1 MEVFIRNL
9 VLCLLSGIS
18 CKLFFGMLL
27 PERRKWGIWADYTE
41 IPVFTAGFMLI
52 AVTPIPPYFLQPVR
66 VIAVLFLISCLYYR
80 TGIVR
85 NLLAALLF
93 CGIYWLISV
102 ALYSVI
108 WALPLPGSRA
118 VYDAVETVVEW
129 ILLCLMMTLHTMFRK
144 RAHALAGL
152 RWERFGFFP
161 LLVMVVLTSA
171 GAISWEEGTEGNY
184 AQLIFVTGLVIL
196 CVSILYF
203 AVWRLEKEEE
213 LRWLQLSG
221 ERAKNQMEM
230 YRSMQKNYE
239 EQRRILHDY
248 SNQLQCIQGML
259 KKGETEETLRYVTGL
274 TGSLKENTDYV
285 NTNHTVVNVVL
296 NRKYQDAQEKGIV
309 MALLIND
316 LSGLTISEEDLVILL
331 VNLLDNAI
339 EACEKLAEN
348 RVIQFKMVMEE
359 KELVLSVR
367 NPVKEAVRIRD
378 RRIATGKSDKS
389 RHGIGLSNVDTV
401 IRKYDGTSVLKCD
414 NGWFYFAA
422 MIPCP
427 GSDR

>member
-1 MEVFIRNL
+1 M
-9 VLCLLSGIS
+9 
-18 CKLFFGMLL
+18 
-27 PERRKWGIWADYTE
+27 
-41 IPVFTAGFMLI
+41 
-52 AVTPIPPYFLQPVR
+52 
-66 VIAVLFLISCLYYR
+66 
-80 TGIVR
+80 
-85 NLLAALLF
+85 
-93 CGIYWLISV
+93 
-102 ALYSVI
+102 
-108 WALPLPGSRA
+108 
-118 VYDAVETVVEW
+118 
-129 ILLCLMMTLHTMFRK
+129 
-144 RAHALAGL
+144 
-152 RWERFGFFP
+152 
-161 LLVMVVLTSA
+161 
-171 GAISWEEGTEGNY
+171 
-184 AQLIFVTGLVIL
+184 
-196 CVSILYF
+196 
-203 AVWRLEKEEE
+203 
-213 LRWLQLSG
+213 
-221 ERAKNQMEM
+221 
-230 YRSMQKNYE
+230 
-239 EQRRILHDY
+239 
-248 SNQLQCIQGML
+248 
-259 KKGETEETLRYVTGL
+259 
-274 TGSLKENTDYV
+274 
-285 NTNHTVVNVVL
+285 VL